1 MISFPS
7 EDCGGLHSV
16 WKNTPL
22 CLVAESTNITR
33 ALLLLP
39 FLPSW
44 VSVQICRVR
53 TRVVF
58 LRVV

>member
-1 MISFPS
+1 MILFPS
-7 EDCGGLHSV
+7 EDCGGVHSV

-22 CLVAESTNITR
+22 YLVAENTNIRR
-33 ALLLLP
+33 ALLPLP
-39 FLPSW
+39 PSW

-58 LRVV
+58 LRAV

>member
-22 CLVAESTNITR
+22 CLVAESTHITR
-33 ALLLLP
+33 ALLP
-39 FLPSW
+39 FPPSW